1 MSTPLTPDAARALLG
16 SRGWLSAVP
25 ADFRD
30 AFLGAC
36 RPRSIAAGEL
46 FSLAGD
52 DAAAGLGIYGVV
64 SGQVA
69 VTSAMNSAEA
79 PVGLLFNPGGWGG
92 YAPLI
97 RPVRLANS
105 RATTATMILHVSIA
119 EVRRMLADRPD
130 WWQPVA
136 TLTFEAG
143 LVYARIAV
151 DLLLNRT
158 DRRLA
163 AILLHQSGCRHAGQP
178 ADLHLSQI
186 EIAEMINL
194 SRYPTRRLLAAFE
207 ERGWLAQSYRRI
219 KILDPAQLRRLADG
233 G

>member
-69 VTSAMNSAEA
+69 VTSAMNSAASAAFCSSPA
-79 PVGLLFNPGGWGG
+79 PVPRASFCTPG
-92 YAPLI
+92 
-97 RPVRLANS
+97 V
-105 RATTATMILHVSIA
+105 
-119 EVRRMLADRPD
+119 
-130 WWQPVA
+130 
-136 TLTFEAG
+136 
-143 LVYARIAV
+143 
-151 DLLLNRT
+151 
-158 DRRLA
+158 A
-163 AILLHQSGCRHAGQP
+163 AIFSSPDR
-178 ADLHLSQI
+178 
-186 EIAEMINL
+186 
-194 SRYPTRRLLAAFE
+194 
-207 ERGWLAQSYRRI
+207 
-219 KILDPAQLRRLADG
+219 
-233 G
+233 